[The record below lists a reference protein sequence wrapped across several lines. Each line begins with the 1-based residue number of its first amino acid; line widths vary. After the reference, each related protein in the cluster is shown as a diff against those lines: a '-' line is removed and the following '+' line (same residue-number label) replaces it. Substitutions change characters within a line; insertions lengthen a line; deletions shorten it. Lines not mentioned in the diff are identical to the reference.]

1 MKLDSEQL
9 QQELKNV
16 NMELYREKE
25 ANKVLY
31 EENENLKQALNL
43 FGKQK
48 KQLVVDL
55 KRLLESSV
63 ENLSVKL
70 KEVSDD
76 TDDKL
81 DNLLSAFIGN

>member
-1 MKLDSEQL
+1 
-9 QQELKNV
+9 
-16 NMELYREKE
+16 MELYREKE
-25 ANKVLY
+25 VNKVLY

>member
-1 MKLDSEQL
+1 LDLEQL

>member
-1 MKLDSEQL
+1 
-9 QQELKNV
+9 
-16 NMELYREKE
+16 
-25 ANKVLY
+25 
-31 EENENLKQALNL
+31 L

-81 DNLLSAFIGN
+81 DNLLFAIIGN

>member
-31 EENENLKQALNL
+31 EENENLKQPLNL